1 MNDLFFLNRKDIEL
15 SAGDDLVLFV
25 KFELINDIPSADFT
39 FKIRKEMYSN
49 PDRTITPAVSAEG
62 TSVKIIIKSGVLNL
76 KKGVYFYN
84 LTSKIK
90 DLVLTPAKGRVII
103 R

>member
-25 KFELINDIPSADFT
+25 KFVLINDIPSADFT
-39 FKIRKEMYSN
+39 FKIRKEMYAVA
-49 PDRTITPAVSAEG
+49 DRTINPTISVDG
-62 TSVKIIIKSGVLNL
+62 TSVKLIIKSGVLNL

-90 DLVLTPAKGRVII
+90 DLVLTPAKGRLII